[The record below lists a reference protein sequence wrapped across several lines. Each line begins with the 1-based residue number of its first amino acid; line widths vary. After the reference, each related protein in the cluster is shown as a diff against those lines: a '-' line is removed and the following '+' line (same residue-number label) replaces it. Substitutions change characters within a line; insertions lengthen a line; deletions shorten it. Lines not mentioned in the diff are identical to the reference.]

1 MVRTIRAIFDK
12 GVFRPLESL
21 EGLPDQT
28 PVRLRIEAPD
38 GGGGRLSDFSG
49 LVGGSLVAL
58 GDGGGGRLS
67 DFSGLWTEQEA
78 DEVAAIVEAEFEQVD
93 TRDW

>member
-49 LVGGSLVAL
+49 L
-58 GDGGGGRLS
+58 
-67 DFSGLWTEQEA
+67 WTEQEA